1 MTPVW
6 QRAPMR
12 RLTAL
17 LLLAL
22 GCPSSPPPL
31 DTTPAAPSVELALD
45 GQVLYA
51 ARPADEVP
59 QRVSDAWDAYQQAW
73 ASEPPMP
80 AEDAGAEDFRA
91 FVTQQ
96 FAPYV
101 DAQAGISAQLLG
113 AWEEAANAEEKLF
126 YSVLAARL
134 LHRASSWMWTLP
146 LPEEGTVNESARQA
160 LEMSMRG
167 AAKDLANYA
176 HQAFGKCVEAAGS
189 AAEHELWRADCTRR
203 AEAID
208 PIRTAQIGPPPP
220 TPMPEGCEDHSDP
233 TYASPQH
240 DPEAR
245 PQLLVLVE
253 AESGN
258 VDAAA
263 VQRQVE
269 RWARSEHDLRPVPA
283 GRRRAAERLVEAGKT
298 SRRGPECAAA
308 PSLTWVLGAQVENLV
323 VAKVTQACHE
333 VVEVDENGR
342 GTEAAERM
350 CELTIGW
357 HRAGSSETEG
367 LPSFFRRELPTEV
380 TTAAIVESL
389 SSEPPDR
396 AGILGAL
403 GGGGNAVRLNVSP
416 AETNPGYRLRSALGE
431 LELSE
436 CQTQR
441 GASQL
446 QLGWTVTPTGAV
458 ESVTVQGG
466 DEAVS
471 TCVREKLQQLAFPC
485 TPSGDP
491 LAMQTT
497 LCLAR

>member
-1 MTPVW
+1 
-6 QRAPMR
+6 MR

-22 GCPSSPPPL
+22 GCPSSPPPQE
-31 DTTPAAPSVELALD
+31 TTPTAPDVELALD

-59 QRVSDAWDAYQQAW
+59 SRVSDAWDAYQQAW

-80 AEDAGAEDFRA
+80 AEDAGVDGFRA

-134 LHRASSWMWTLP
+134 LHRVSSWMWTLP

-160 LEMSMRG
+160 LETSMRG
-167 AAKDLANYA
+167 AAKDLAAYA
-176 HQAFGKCVEAAGS
+176 HQAFGKCVEAAGPG
-189 AAEHELWRADCTRR
+189 AEQELWRADCTRR
-203 AEAID
+203 AESID

-220 TPMPEGCEDHSDP
+220 TPMPEGCEDHTDP
-233 TYASPQH
+233 LYSAPQH
-240 DPEAR
+240 DAEAR

-253 AESGN
+253 AEAEN
-258 VDAAA
+258 VDTDA
-263 VQRQVE
+263 VRRQVE
-269 RWARSEHDLRPVPA
+269 RWARSEHELRAVPA
-283 GRRRAAERLVEAGKT
+283 GRRRAAERLVEASKT

-308 PSLTWVLGAQVENLV
+308 PSLSWVLGAQVENLV
-323 VAKVTQACHE
+323 VASVEQACHA
-333 VVEVDENGR
+333 VIEVDENGR
-342 GTEAAERM
+342 GAEAAERM

-357 HRAGSSETEG
+357 HRAGSSDTEG
-367 LPSFFRRELPTEV
+367 LPPSFRRELPTEV
-380 TTAAIVESL
+380 TTQAVVESL
-389 SSEPPDR
+389 SSDPAPQ
-396 AGILGAL
+396 GGLLGAL
-403 GGGGNAVRLNVSP
+403 SGGGSAVRLRV
-416 AETNPGYRLRSALGE
+416 AAVETNPGYRLRTALGD
-431 LELSE
+431 LDLSE
-436 CQTQR
+436 CQTER
-441 GASQL
+441 GASEL

-466 DEAVS
+466 EDAVS
-471 TCVREKLQQLAFPC
+471 ACVREKLQQLAFPC

-491 LAMQTT
+491 IAFQTT